1 MTFVDNVEIGN
12 VANSKNEI
20 ENITIKSVHSDYLFD
35 SKNKIKRLHRVV
47 VLFIVPLEHVIVDLE
62 WTRQVSVNAIG
73 QHCQSVDGSYQV
85 GVTRHAPYKQKK
97 KKEDDNLL

>member
-62 WTRQVSVNAIG
+62 
-73 QHCQSVDGSYQV
+73 
-85 GVTRHAPYKQKK
+85 
-97 KKEDDNLL
+97 